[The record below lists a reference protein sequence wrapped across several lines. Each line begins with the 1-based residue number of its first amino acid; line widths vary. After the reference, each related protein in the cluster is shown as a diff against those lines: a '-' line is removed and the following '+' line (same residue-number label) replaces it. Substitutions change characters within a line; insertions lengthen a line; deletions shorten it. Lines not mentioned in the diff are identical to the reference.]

1 MKRVGQLLLLIL
13 FCFYGIV
20 NAQSRIEGKISDV
33 KDHLKLHN
41 ATIMLLTAKDS
52 ILTNFTRSDENGK
65 FSLEQPASG
74 EYFIVVTYPK
84 YGEYYAEIL
93 PGQNYS
99 NMSIGMTSSTTLLE
113 EVIVMGRV
121 PISIKGD
128 TTEYDAGS
136 FKVEKNAKVEDL
148 LKVLPGI
155 TVDASGKIT
164 AQGKTVKKML
174 VDGEEFFGDDPILV
188 SRNIHSDMVDKIQ
201 VYEKKSDKA
210 EKTGI
215 DDGERT
221 QTINVKLKEEARR
234 GIFGKVDVGG
244 GSNKFYFG
252 QGFLNYFNQSFKV
265 SAYLIA
271 SNTGKSGLSYEE
283 SSSMGGDYDR
293 GDNFDGEGIPKSLNT
308 GFLYSDKTVNKKHAW
323 RIDYK
328 YIRSNV
334 DLDRI
339 VFTRNA
345 ARDTILTSNSNTLA
359 SKENKKHNVGLKYEF
374 KVDSMSDLTV
384 WAGANK
390 RHDNSSSET
399 QSTTVNQFEQNVNDN
414 IRKFKNDTKSEQY
427 NASALYVRR
436 FKKKGRS
443 LSFNYSTSGYK
454 QDGEQE
460 LYSKLT
466 FYKEGKA
473 ERDSTLDQK
482 KFVNNSSFSM
492 GGEFAY
498 SEPISKKVILS
509 FEYGLNF
516 NRNNNAVES
525 FDKNRNTGAFDT
537 LDSLYSNDF
546 LYKTTKNSYNLAV
559 NYKPLEKL
567 AVNVSNRF
575 ENSKLSQFNRMENSG
590 LARSFFVYNP
600 VINVNYEL
608 QKNKSVTLEYRGTNG
623 LPSLNQIQPL
633 RSNLDP
639 LNEYLGNENLKP
651 SYTNNLDLSYRT
663 YSILEDRFI
672 GIYLSASRTNNALV
686 QNTTIDSLGKTTF
699 VWGNLN
705 HYSNNQINITPRY
718 YGKLW
723 KKFQL
728 RHGGGPSASFSNN
741 YNYVNNVLA
750 NAKVQSYS
758 LYYGVQ
764 RSTIKG
770 LDFDINVSPGYLIQ
784 DNSIGAM
791 EDSKGFTFSSEG
803 NLKYF
808 LPAKFI
814 LRADFSYSYQAPTAV
829 YSKKFERFVLS
840 PALSKKFRKDEKLEL
855 TFMVNDLLKQNVG
868 FDRSQNGNLLTE
880 RRFNTISRYYMVKLT
895 WEINKML
902 VKSK

>member
-41 ATIMLLTAKDS
+41 ATIMLLTARDS

-148 LKVLPGI
+148 LRVLPGI

-188 SRNIHSDMVDKIQ
+188 SRNIRSDMVDKIQ

-244 GSNKFYFG
+244 GSDKFYSG

-308 GFLYSDKTVNKKHAW
+308 GFLYSDKTANKKHAW

-334 DLDRI
+334 DLGRI

-359 SKENKKHNVGLKYEF
+359 SNENKKHNVGLKYEF

-482 KFVNNSSFSM
+482 KFVNNSSFSI

-575 ENSKLSQFNRMENSG
+575 ENSKLSQFNRMGNSG

-764 RSTIKG
+764 RSTTKG

-791 EDSKGFTFSSEG
+791 EDSKGFMFSSEG